1 MTEFMGYVRPDG
13 TVGVRNHLLI
23 LSGTVYANTVVD
35 QVAAMIHGAVPI
47 THPNGR
53 CQVIPDLRMTRRFL
67 SGTGANP
74 NIAAVVIIDHF
85 KEEGCTA
92 EDIAHDIEAMRDA
105 NMPIAT
111 VNIRGEG
118 GYISALEKAMRYAAD
133 FARQISENVR
143 ESMPLKHLL
152 LGTECGTSDAT
163 SGLASNPANG
173 IASELL
179 IAEGGR
185 TILAECTEW
194 MGCEEWL
201 TSRAVNETVA
211 EQIIAGVQHMEQ
223 RALASG
229 EDIRG
234 SQPTGDNMLGGLT
247 TIEEKSMGACKKVG
261 DSPIIEH
268 LDIAAAPAST
278 DPGVYVMYGPGMGA
292 ESISS
297 MAAAGC
303 QVLTFCTGGGHTS
316 NHPIMP
322 TIKVTGNRQ
331 SYDLMRDTVDVDV
344 SGIFYDELTLDEA
357 GQIVFEEIVRVSNGR
372 LTKSEVLK
380 DNNSFAIH
388 RIGPSI

>member
-13 TVGVRNHLLI
+13 SVGVRNHLLI
-23 LSGTVYANTVVD
+23 LSGTVYANTICD
-35 QVAAMIHGAVPI
+35 NIANMIHGAVSI

-53 CQVIPDLRMTRRFL
+53 CQVIPDLRLTRRFL

-74 NIAAVVIIDHF
+74 NVAACIVIDHF
-85 KEEGCTA
+85 REEGCTA
-92 EDIAHDIEAMRDA
+92 DDIADDILGIRPG
-105 NMPIAT
+105 MPVAT

-118 GYISALEKAMRYAAD
+118 GYISAMERAMRLAQEFTRD
-133 FARQISENVR
+133 ISENVR
-143 ESMPLKHLL
+143 EPVPLRQILF
-152 LGTECGTSDAT
+152 GTECGTSDTT

-173 IASELL
+173 VASELL

-194 MGCEEWL
+194 MGCENWL
-201 TSRAVNETVA
+201 TSRAINEEVA
-211 EQIIAGVQHMEQ
+211 EKIIAGVQHMEQ

-234 SQPTGDNMLGGLT
+234 SQPTGDNILGGLT

-261 DSPIIEH
+261 DSPIIEY
-268 LDIAAAPAST
+268 LEIAEAPTRT
-278 DPGVYVMYGPGMGA
+278 DPGVYVMYGPGHGA

-322 TIKVTGNRQ
+322 TIKVTGNRK
-331 SYDLMRDTVDVDV
+331 SYELMRDTVDIDV

-357 GQIVFEEIVRVSNGR
+357 GQIVFDEVVRVSNGR
-372 LTKSEVLK
+372 LTKSEALK